1 MKDRLAAARSKI
13 DALDRR
19 LAALLSRRFAL
30 VKPLAAL
37 KPRVKNPARE
47 RAVLR
52 NAAGAA
58 RRGFAA
64 ATRLVFSEIIRQSA
78 ALQAKR

>member
-19 LAALLSRRFAL
+19 LAALLARRFAL
-30 VKPLAAL
+30 ARPLAAL
-37 KPRVKNPARE
+37 KPRIKDPARE

-52 NAAGAA
+52 NAA
-58 RRGFAA
+58 RAA
-64 ATRLVFSEIIRQSA
+64 APAFSTATRRVFLEIIRQSA
-78 ALQAKR
+78 ALQKKK

>member
-19 LAALLSRRFAL
+19 LAELLSRRFAL
-30 VKPLAAL
+30 ARPLAAL
-37 KPRVKNPARE
+37 KPRIKDPARE

-52 NAAGAA
+52 NAARAA
-58 RRGFAA
+58 APGFAA
-64 ATRLVFSEIIRQSA
+64 ATRRVFGEIIRQSA
-78 ALQAKR
+78 ALQKKK